1 MLPVSVGIGLRLLSR
16 VGRMPLKGFREDCVA
31 DGCGGGR
38 GPVGCEDPFAA
49 SEGLNEG
56 Y

>member
-1 MLPVSVGIGLRLLSR
+1 MLPESACIGLRLLSR
-16 VGRMPLKGFREDCVA
+16 VGRMPLKGFKDGCVA
-31 DGCGGGR
+31 VEWGGGR
-38 GPVGCEDPFAA
+38 GPVGCEEPFVA